1 MDEMID
7 EVEDYE
13 EVVGGFDNS
22 PFQSDNRTSDA
33 ALFKDPTPNRNDKSM
48 ASILRP
54 ALRNSN
60 LSLAD
65 EMKELQAMA
74 VTFVVSVLHFVW
86 WIYFYIVTI
95 G

>member
-1 MDEMID
+1 MMDEMID

-33 ALFKDPTPNRNDKSM
+33 TLFKDHTPNRNDKSM

-74 VTFVVSVLHFVW
+74 VTFVVSVLHFV
-86 WIYFYIVTI
+86 
-95 G
+95 